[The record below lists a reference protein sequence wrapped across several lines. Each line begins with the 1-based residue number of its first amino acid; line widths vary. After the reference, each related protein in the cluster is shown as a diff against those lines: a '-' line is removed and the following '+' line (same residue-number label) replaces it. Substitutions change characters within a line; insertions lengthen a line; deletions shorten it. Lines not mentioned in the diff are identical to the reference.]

1 MNKKIFCLFYIAFLS
16 IFVVFAQNLKA
27 KDVALEASKKSNIE
41 ESLSYLLE
49 TIPKITDLTEKRA
62 IYIFTASLQEQMALY
77 DDAQKS
83 YAQAAAISAKNAEGM
98 SKKSNEQLV
107 LDAVRCALSAGDYAT
122 ANNYLNSAVRN
133 SKSETIQSHIK
144 LYTQWS
150 DLCKAET
157 KDDLQEPILMLQT
170 YLKLDS
176 MKSVKS
182 SILLTLWYITGE
194 KTYSNQINQEFTNS
208 VEAAIVKGDVQLLP
222 TPFWFFVPKTGDA
235 EVGVGTFAKET
246 TTPTESQSQEK
257 SEKSENKI
265 TKLQLGLFRTEN
277 NANLLKEELI
287 KKGFVA
293 YITTEKRAS
302 GTTYYI
308 VLVNEN
314 SQNTVANQLRS
325 AGYECYVLD

>member
-62 IYIFTASLQEQMALY
+62 IYIFTASLQEQMSLY

>member
-62 IYIFTASLQEQMALY
+62 IYIFTASLQEQMSLY

-287 KKGFVA
+287 KKGFAA